1 MCCNPLGQRFLQE
14 GGGIGDARDSQ
25 NGVVSE
31 ARLIAAVS
39 AQTFLCL
46 QLPADIQKNTFP
58 SDKRPALY
66 QQCSNYG
73 LFKLHSTFFL
83 LFLKKKAM

>member
-46 QLPADIQKNTFP
+46 QLPADIQKTLFLPTNDLPCT
-58 SDKRPALY
+58 SSAAIMD
-66 QQCSNYG
+66 CSNCTV
-73 LFKLHSTFFL
+73 LFFF
-83 LFLKKKAM
+83 FF